1 MILRDTSVNRGYVLE
16 MDDGMFGSGSW
27 PTADAAPA
35 GTGAGL
41 PFIDVGAAAEST
53 RGYRGRVYI
62 P

>member
-1 MILRDTSVNRGYVLE
+1 
-16 MDDGMFGSGSW
+16 MDDGMFGSDSW